1 MDALAR
7 GGTWSLEDNLDIEDD
22 IAAGMYVEVAVI
34 LILGGI
40 P

>member
-7 GGTWSLEDNLDIEDD
+7 GGRISLEDNLDIEDD
-22 IAAGMYVEVAVI
+22 FATELYVEVAVI
-34 LILGGI
+34 LILVGV